1 MAAGCYNEEEQLSD
15 FGFTIAISVFLHI
28 VFIAFIFLLANDRS
42 TIKITT
48 SIYTVDL
55 MSPGKT
61 AVFPEARAN
70 GEALKKERPQTDVIS
85 KSVRQANDKDVS
97 RPAVKEKA
105 IALKKEKELSL
116 DEAIKKIQKRV
127 EKREAEEAV
136 NKTIEE
142 LQNKQLEKKIKEI
155 REKVVHRQVTVKPI
169 KEKTEGVGKM
179 QQGSAVK
186 RIEKS
191 EEKQGTGIN
200 TGTMQQG
207 VAAKNIE
214 ELEKKYFKLVEEI
227 ITSKWN
233 YTGDLKEGEVV
244 VITVIIDKTGHLV
257 KSYVEQSSANSIL
270 LQSAIRAIEK
280 AALLFPSFPPELGKK
295 DSLEIGVAFR
305 RDENNQ
311 GYDID

>member
-127 EKREAEEAV
+127 EKREAEE
-136 NKTIEE
+136 TIS
-142 LQNKQLEKKIKEI
+142 
-155 REKVVHRQVTVKPI
+155 KVIQGMENRQVEKRIGEI
-169 KEKTEGVGKM
+169 KEKVAHRQIIRPSKKDTGLMQNGGQGSGVGG
-179 QQGSAVK
+179 QGSEVK
-186 RIEKS
+186 GQGSGVGGHIKKIEEI
-191 EEKQGTGIN
+191 EEKYGN
-200 TGTMQQG
+200 
-207 VAAKNIE
+207 
-214 ELEKKYFKLVEEI
+214 LLWEI
-227 ITSKWN
+227 ISPKWN
-233 YTGDLKEGEVV
+233 YTGDKKEGEFV
-244 VITVIIDKTGHLV
+244 VITVRIDKTGHLV
-257 KSYVEQSSANSIL
+257 KSYVEQPSANPIL

-280 AALLFPSFPPELGKK
+280 AAPSFPPIPPELEK
-295 DSLEIGVAFR
+295 DSLEIGVCFP
-305 RDENNQ
+305 EC
-311 GYDID
+311 GK

>member
-1 MAAGCYNEEEQLSD
+1 VAAGCYNEEEQLSD

-127 EKREAEEAV
+127 GKREAEE
-136 NKTIEE
+136 TISKAIQGMENR
-142 LQNKQLEKKIKEI
+142 QMEKRIKEI
-155 REKVVHRQVTVKPI
+155 KEKVAHRQIIRPSKKDI
-169 KEKTEGVGKM
+169 GLIQNGDINNGVGDIGANLPSKKDTGLM
-179 QQGSAVK
+179 QNGGHIK
-186 RIEKS
+186 KIEEI
-191 EEKQGTGIN
+191 EEKYGN
-200 TGTMQQG
+200 
-207 VAAKNIE
+207 
-214 ELEKKYFKLVEEI
+214 LLWEI
-227 ITSKWN
+227 ISPKWN
-233 YTGDLKEGEVV
+233 YTGDIKEGEFV
-244 VITVIIDKTGHLV
+244 VITVRIDKTGHLV
-257 KSYVEQSSANSIL
+257 KSYVEQPSANPIL

-280 AALLFPSFPPELGKK
+280 AAPSFPSFPPELEK
-295 DSLEIGVAFR
+295 DSLEIGVCFP
-305 RDENNQ
+305 EC
-311 GYDID
+311 GK

>member
-127 EKREAEEAV
+127 GKREAEE
-136 NKTIEE
+136 TISKAIQGMENR
-142 LQNKQLEKKIKEI
+142 QMEKRIKEI
-155 REKVVHRQVTVKPI
+155 KEKVAHRQIIRPSKKDI
-169 KEKTEGVGKM
+169 GLIQNGDINNGVGDIGANLPSKKDTGLM
-179 QQGSAVK
+179 QNGGHIK
-186 RIEKS
+186 KIEEI
-191 EEKQGTGIN
+191 EEKYGN
-200 TGTMQQG
+200 
-207 VAAKNIE
+207 
-214 ELEKKYFKLVEEI
+214 LLWEI
-227 ITSKWN
+227 ISPKWN
-233 YTGDLKEGEVV
+233 YTGDIKEGEFV
-244 VITVIIDKTGHLV
+244 VITVRIDKTGHLV
-257 KSYVEQSSANSIL
+257 KSYVEQPSANPIL

-280 AALLFPSFPPELGKK
+280 AAPSFPSFPPELEK
-295 DSLEIGVAFR
+295 DSLEIGVCFP
-305 RDENNQ
+305 EC
-311 GYDID
+311 GK

>member
-105 IALKKEKELSL
+105 IALKRVPESFNRGKEKELSL

-127 EKREAEEAV
+127 EKREAEE
-136 NKTIEE
+136 TIS
-142 LQNKQLEKKIKEI
+142 
-155 REKVVHRQVTVKPI
+155 KVIQGMENRQVEKRIGEI
-169 KEKTEGVGKM
+169 KEKVAHRQIIRPSKKDTGLM
-179 QQGSAVK
+179 QNGGHIK
-186 RIEKS
+186 KIEEM
-191 EEKQGTGIN
+191 EEKYGSLLWEAI
-200 TGTMQQG
+200 
-207 VAAKNIE
+207 
-214 ELEKKYFKLVEEI
+214 
-227 ITSKWN
+227 SPKWN
-233 YTGDLKEGEVV
+233 YTGDIKEGEFV
-244 VITVIIDKTGHLV
+244 VITVRID
-257 KSYVEQSSANSIL
+257 
-270 LQSAIRAIEK
+270 
-280 AALLFPSFPPELGKK
+280 
-295 DSLEIGVAFR
+295 
-305 RDENNQ
+305 
-311 GYDID
+311 